1 MLEPFDQPLASGFG
15 DSAGFMDRM
24 GSEQNSAFDS
34 FYKFLDNSGRLL
46 TMMRYLQ
53 PRELERRGLDKF
65 DPWTGTY
72 GVVNESLEPTP
83 SGGYAVTARFSRF
96 KNLPE
101 LKALWQNVAD
111 IRVAREVPEM
121 QRARPHMVDEE
132 GQLSDR
138 IYVMAPMHPALEG
151 YMEEI
156 RERASEIKAGKVD
169 PKDDNMLKLSN
180 DAGEAALDV
189 RMQDPNAPYNPEGKL
204 AMVADNVA
212 RIYREEDDK
221 RGTQLVFL
229 DRGTPPT
236 TAGRKAKQKDGYL
249 VNLYEHLRT
258 EMERR
263 GVPRD
268 QIAFIHEGTDDD
280 KRYALMQ
287 KVNDGE
293 IRVLM
298 ASTEKGGTGVNVQ
311 KRAAALH
318 HVDAAWRPSDIEQRE
333 GRAIRQGNIYGPKF
347 NEDGQPIQPGEGVK
361 IYVYLQEGS
370 FDEFKWGTIKE
381 KAIPIGQIM
390 SRKII
395 PNERETDDIDDF
407 AVSAAMAMSSRD
419 PVALKA
425 VELEESI
432 KRLRTLKL
440 AVDSDSKAAR
450 GRLREMEWLAR
461 RNEGAVPRMEA
472 DAAGVP
478 PAPESKEFKVTVK
491 GEEYD
496 SRGDASKAIGEAV
509 TDSWTNYNDKFR
521 ANSRHRAIGTYRGFD
536 IEAVNDGQGNYFVTL
551 VGPSGQDYQTEFLP
565 KVLLRRATSSLGI
578 LSARSLG
585 RPSRSPV
592 PFPPDPAALL

>member
-204 AMVADNVA
+204 AMVADNVGLPWNA
-212 RIYREEDDK
+212 AVK
-221 RGTQLVFL
+221 
-229 DRGTPPT
+229 
-236 TAGRKAKQKDGYL
+236 AGRSKHYSMGVTTVL
-249 VNLYEHLRT
+249 VDNHPDCDTWLHRPLGDSLVHPPIGDLPLCQWTLRLASR
-258 EMERR
+258 ER
-263 GVPRD
+263 
-268 QIAFIHEGTDDD
+268 QSAS
-280 KRYALMQ
+280 
-287 KVNDGE
+287 ND
-293 IRVLM
+293 
-298 ASTEKGGTGVNVQ
+298 
-311 KRAAALH
+311 
-318 HVDAAWRPSDIEQRE
+318 E
-333 GRAIRQGNIYGPKF
+333 GRCP
-347 NEDGQPIQPGEGVK
+347 
-361 IYVYLQEGS
+361 
-370 FDEFKWGTIKE
+370 
-381 KAIPIGQIM
+381 
-390 SRKII
+390 
-395 PNERETDDIDDF
+395 
-407 AVSAAMAMSSRD
+407 
-419 PVALKA
+419 
-425 VELEESI
+425 
-432 KRLRTLKL
+432 
-440 AVDSDSKAAR
+440 
-450 GRLREMEWLAR
+450 
-461 RNEGAVPRMEA
+461 RN
-472 DAAGVP
+472 
-478 PAPESKEFKVTVK
+478 
-491 GEEYD
+491 GEEGI
-496 SRGDASKAIGEAV
+496 RGC
-509 TDSWTNYNDKFR
+509 
-521 ANSRHRAIGTYRGFD
+521 RG
-536 IEAVNDGQGNYFVTL
+536 
-551 VGPSGQDYQTEFLP
+551 
-565 KVLLRRATSSLGI
+565 
-578 LSARSLG
+578 
-585 RPSRSPV
+585 
-592 PFPPDPAALL
+592 